1 MIKILIIDN
10 RIEVLI
16 NSLKYLCFRNTN
28 VKKKGKKRTSILLNF
43 KFSIMKPNLDND
55 SDYIFR
61 KCITTR
67 DGRRICKTDGSCF
80 RIPIKKN
87 K

>member
-1 MIKILIIDN
+1 MFCFDESNIIN
-10 RIEVLI
+10 
-16 NSLKYLCFRNTN
+16 F
-28 VKKKGKKRTSILLNF
+28 GKKRTSVLLNF

-55 SDYIFR
+55 GDYIFR

-67 DGRRICKTDGSCF
+67 NGRRICKTDGTCF